1 MHGCQVFCN
10 PVFELT
16 IILNSPAYVQAIRTL
31 DGAEW
36 QGRRLGVERARNVK

>member
-1 MHGCQVFCN
+1 MGVDWGG
-10 PVFELT
+10 L
-16 IILNSPAYVQAIRTL
+16 QAIRSL

>member
-1 MHGCQVFCN
+1 MKPLPPFYCCLPDGRC
-10 PVFELT
+10 L
-16 IILNSPAYVQAIRTL
+16 QAIRSL